1 MILYITE
8 RNIRIDDAD
17 NQISY
22 NSDTIAGKVYIYLY
36 GSRHIIYDRYM
47 DRDYKIGGTYAFN

>member
-22 NSDTIAGKVYIYLY
+22 NSDTIAGKVYICTAA
-36 GSRHIIYDRYM
+36 GTSST
-47 DRDYKIGGTYAFN
+47 IGTWTEITR

>member
-22 NSDTIAGKVYIYLY
+22 NSDTIVGKVYIYVRQPAHHL
-36 GSRHIIYDRYM
+36 R
-47 DRDYKIGGTYAFN
+47 